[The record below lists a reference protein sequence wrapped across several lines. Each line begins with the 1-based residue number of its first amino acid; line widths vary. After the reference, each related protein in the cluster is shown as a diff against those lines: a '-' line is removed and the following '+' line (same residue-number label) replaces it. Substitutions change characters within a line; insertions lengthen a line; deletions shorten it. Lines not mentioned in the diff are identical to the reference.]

1 MFDERSL
8 DLDEQKS
15 ATRLNPFIHILE
27 KDGRLQYVLLAV
39 VTLLALGLRLY
50 KLAEWSFWRDE
61 LATINRAL
69 GHFNIETIINQWWRP
84 PLSVI
89 LTGGFLNHF
98 GVNEWFARI
107 PSVVIGVLSIL
118 LIFFVAKRLS
128 NGWVGLLA
136 SIMVALSTWH
146 IFWSQNARF
155 YTSLMLLYF
164 LASFLFYIFIERG
177 HLKYLVLFA
186 FIFFLAMSERLNAI
200 LLIPVLI
207 FYLVLLFFLPWKKPA
222 GFNLR
227 NLSFLVAP
235 GVAIVLLE
243 LYSLVSTSTT
253 RIGFAFE
260 TFFGKP
266 IDDPVRILI
275 LILFSIGVPLA
286 VLAFFSGFSMISERN
301 RLGLYLLLN
310 ATIPIGI
317 LLAGSPFIFTV
328 ERYAFITL
336 PSWILLAS
344 YGIWE
349 ITRKVQFRPY
359 LIGACLLFMIIG
371 DMSATNLMYYQIN
384 HGNRQDWRQAMQ
396 IVTHNASTDDVI
408 VSSVAELGSYYTGR
422 EVLWLGDIDPEMVK
436 TFENRHWF
444 VIDSENGWWSPNQ
457 KSWVENNAIL
467 IDELYLRVQENMNIR
482 IYLYSQDEQ
491 NPLR

>member
-1 MFDERSL
+1 M
-8 DLDEQKS
+8 QIGS
-15 ATRLNPFIHILE
+15 AINSIK
-27 KDGRLQYVLLAV
+27 KDPKTQYILLAFI
-39 VTLLALGLRLY
+39 TLLAAGLRFS
-50 KLAEWSFWRDE
+50 KLGEWSFWIDE
-61 LATINRAL
+61 IFTINRA
-69 GHFNIETIINQWWRP
+69 TIIYGSLESTLQNLP
-84 PLSVI
+84 PNINWIPISTI
-89 LTGGFLNHF
+89 LTAQMLNIL
-98 GVNEWFARI
+98 GVNEWSARLPAVLIGIISI
-107 PSVVIGVLSIL
+107 PIVYS
-118 LIFFVAKRLS
+118 VAKRLF
-128 NGWVGLLA
+128 NGWVGLIATGL
-136 SIMVALSTWH
+136 LTFSTWH

-155 YTSLMLLYF
+155 YTSLMLFYF
-164 LASFLFYIFIERG
+164 LAAVAFYFFIERG
-177 HLKYLVLFA
+177 HLKYLLMFAALF
-186 FIFFLAMSERLNAI
+186 FFALSERLIAI

-207 FYLVLLFFLPWKKPA
+207 VYLLLLILLPLNKPH
-222 GFNLR
+222 GYNLR
-227 NLSFLVAP
+227 NLILLGLPALALVF
-235 GVAIVLLE
+235 LE
-243 LYSLVSTSTT
+243 LYSLATTSTT
-253 RIGFAFE
+253 RLGFAFE
-260 TFFGKP
+260 TFTGTP
-266 IDDPVRILI
+266 IDDPIRIFILI
-275 LILFSIGVPLA
+275 VFSLGIPLA
-286 VLAFFSGFSMISERN
+286 VLAFISGIFMISERN

-310 ATIPIGI
+310 TTIPIGI